1 MPTATTRPS
10 TDDLFKALADPTRR
24 EILALLRE
32 RSRSVG
38 DLAANFYTSRPA
50 ISKHLRI
57 LRDAAL
63 VKDSRS
69 GTSRLCELDAAPLEQ
84 IEAWLGE
91 YKRFWDHSLA
101 RLKAHVER
109 QR

>member
-1 MPTATTRPS
+1 MAAAPQRS

-63 VKDSRS
+63 VKDARS
-69 GTSRLCELDAAPLEQ
+69 GASRLCELNAAPLERL
-84 IEAWLGE
+84 EAWLRD